1 MKQVQV
7 LLSDDL
13 NEFVET
19 SVASGQYA
27 SDSHMISEALLLLV
41 AQQSDEAKLKW
52 LQEAY
57 RIGIES
63 GDAGELDFEAI
74 KAEGR
79 ARLRQRAAE

>member
-1 MKQVQV
+1 MKQVEV

-41 AQQSDEAKLKW
+41 GQQSDQAKLKW

-57 RIGIES
+57 RRGIES
-63 GDAGELDFEAI
+63 GDAGEIDIKELLAEAR
-74 KAEGR
+74 AE
-79 ARLRQRAAE
+79 RAAIGK